1 MYFSST
7 LDFDH
12 DVYYEL
18 RSKDHTGIYITID
31 EFQALY
37 KNLGDYDGLGE
48 LATDMHVMNI
58 PITADKAIEQAKF
71 WKHLEPSHI
80 RLDPVYSQFINQGD
94 VI

>member
-7 LDFDH
+7 LDFDQ

-31 EFQALY
+31 EFQALAPD
-37 KNLGDYDGLGE
+37 LHDYDGLGE

-58 PITADKAIEQAKF
+58 PITADAAIEQAKF

-80 RLDPVYSQFINQGD
+80 RLDPSYKDLFQ
-94 VI
+94 

>member
-58 PITADKAIEQAKF
+58 PITADRAIEQANF

-80 RLDPVYSQFINQGD
+80 RLDPSYKDLFQ
-94 VI
+94 

>member
-7 LDFDH
+7 LELGP

-31 EFQALY
+31 QFQNLS

-58 PITADKAIEQAKF
+58 PISADMAIEQANF

-80 RLDPVYSQFINQGD
+80 RLDPSYKDIL
-94 VI
+94 